1 MVSASPAVMPRPLQL
16 GVSFRLP
23 NDVFPFERTAA
34 WIAEHAF
41 SGVMLGTDPDWTDAE
56 TAQVGEVYAR
66 QGLEIF
72 EVAAYTSVIDRD
84 EAKRRQ
90 NIDAIKRRMRQA
102 EIVGARCVA
111 STSGTAN
118 EPSPH
123 PETRTQASWDML
135 IAAVREIL
143 KVTPE
148 GVSFCM
154 EAWPPTLVYD
164 IPTYERFFAELGDP
178 RVGMIFDPANL
189 VTIDTYFHT
198 GRQIDET
205 FDALGDRFVAAH
217 CKDIEWVSGFSQTA
231 LKEVVPGRSVL
242 DYGPFLRRTAALGH
256 EMPLI
261 IEHLADPLDVE
272 EAAAHIRAVAAA
284 EGLTF
289 A

>member
-1 MVSASPAVMPRPLQL
+1 MTSPDASTPHRPLRL

-23 NDVFPFERTAA
+23 DDPFPYERTAA

-84 EAKRRQ
+84 EAKRRR

-102 EIVGARCVA
+102 ELVGARCVA

-118 EPSPH
+118 EPAPH
-123 PETRTQASWDML
+123 PETRTPASWAML
-135 IAAVREIL
+135 IAATREIL
-143 KVTPE
+143 DVTPE

-164 IPTYERFFAELGDP
+164 IPTYQRFFAEIDDP

-189 VTIDTYFHT
+189 VTTDTYFAT
-198 GRQIDET
+198 GAQIDET

-242 DYGPFLRRTAALGH
+242 DYGTFLRRTAALGH

-261 IEHLADPLDVE
+261 IEHLADPLEVE
-272 EAAAHIRAVAAA
+272 EAAAYIRAVAAA
-284 EGLTF
+284 NGLTF